1 MRGAKRY
8 VLLPAEWPL
17 EDRLAWEQATA
28 AGSVLDDGGLAARWK
43 SSTRDTT
50 ARGYGRWLRFLKDQ
64 DQLSGSIVERTTLE
78 PIAAYIEHLKGQ
90 KRPLAP
96 QSIRA
101 LVFRLYDALRVM
113 VPAADWKWVRERALV
128 LDPRASRQS
137 DKRIRIQYSA
147 RLYHLGISLMEE
159 AMADT
164 TSRPHVRAIQYRD
177 GLAVALLA
185 ARPVRRGNL
194 LSIEIGCQLLRVDD
208 VWVLRFEPEETKQR
222 RHYEAPVPAALVPYL
237 ERYLE
242 IFRPMFARADQHLG
256 LWACTQGR
264 GMGAQN
270 LYKRICIRTEKAFG
284 RAVNPHLF
292 RDCAATSFALRD
304 PEHVYA
310 AAPLLGHGS
319 LDVTT
324 RHYNQ
329 ATGLSAVRE
338 HQKNI
343 SELRKRLPRG
353 KRPKT

>member
-1 MRGAKRY
+1 
-8 VLLPAEWPL
+8 
-17 EDRLAWEQATA
+17 
-28 AGSVLDDGGLAARWK
+28 
-43 SSTRDTT
+43 
-50 ARGYGRWLRFLKDQ
+50 
-64 DQLSGSIVERTTLE
+64 
-78 PIAAYIEHLKGQ
+78 
-90 KRPLAP
+90 
-96 QSIRA
+96 
-101 LVFRLYDALRVM
+101 M
-113 VPAADWKWVRERALV
+113 VPATDWKWVRHRV
-128 LDPRASRQS
+128 LGLDRLASRQS

-164 TSRPHVRAIQYRD
+164 ASRPHVRAIQYRD

-194 LSIEIGCQLLRVDD
+194 LSIEIGCQLIRVDD

-242 IFRPMFARADQHLG
+242 IFRPIFARADQHLG

-264 GMGAQN
+264 AMGAQN
-270 LYKRICIRTEKAFG
+270 LYKRICIRTEEAFG

-319 LDVTT
+319 FDVTT

-338 HQKNI
+338 HQQNI